1 VLLIPEERKIKLDG
15 KKKRKKKRERREDY
29 ILWMIAGL

>member
-15 KKKRKKKRERREDY
+15 KKKKEKKKEREEKIIY
-29 ILWMIAGL
+29 YG

>member
-15 KKKRKKKRERREDY
+15 KKKEKKREREEKIIY
-29 ILWMIAGL
+29 YG

>member
-1 VLLIPEERKIKLDG
+1 VLLIPEERKIKVDE
-15 KKKRKKKRERREDY
+15 KKKEKRERERREDY